1 MLRRSYPYA
10 CGEPA
15 QNERIRLYG
24 ISEREKQSD
33 ALQQFGDLKF
43 KYRNREFWCRGC
55 YVDREGA
62 HNKLI
67 INFLMLS
74 KYKK

>member
-1 MLRRSYPYA
+1 GFMGYLKGKSSRMLY
-10 CGEPA
+10 E
-15 QNERIRLYG
+15 
-24 ISEREKQSD
+24 
-33 ALQQFGDLKF
+33 QFGDLKF